1 MSCKDEPK
9 DESDLVNRN
18 EEVHKLHLINDGQGW
33 IVGIYDTDNLFV
45 KLLPHGEPKPY
56 TTEKTARE
64 AALLLQE
71 IDPQYKLD

>member
-33 IVGIYDTDNLFV
+33 VVGIYDADSHFV
-45 KLLPHGEPKPY
+45 KLLPHGEPVPY
-56 TTEKTARE
+56 SNENTARQ
-64 AALLLQE
+64 AAQLLQE
-71 IDPQYKLD
+71 INPQYKLD

>member
-9 DESDLVNRN
+9 DDSDLEKSKV
-18 EEVHKLHLINDGQGW
+18 VHKLQLINEGQGW
-33 IVGIYDTDNLFV
+33 IVGIYGSDNLFV

-56 TTEKTARE
+56 ISEKTARE

-71 IDPQYKLD
+71 INPQYKLD